1 VNAVRPRVVLV
12 DGVPMSGLIAA
23 ATEPRPDVAAGAAP
37 RPDVAAGAAPRS
49 DVAAGAAPRSDVAA
63 GAAPRAVVL
72 ALHGGAS
79 TAAYFDCPGHPRLSL
94 LRAGALLGYTVIA
107 LDRPGYGASAPYPD
121 AMQRPEQRVALAYG
135 AVEKILGSSPRGAGL
150 FLLAHSAGCEL
161 AVRMASD
168 ETAERAEQLIGV
180 ELAGTGLQYDDA
192 AQEILKTATPTQ
204 RPTGLREL
212 LWQPEHLYPA
222 EVLNGITNSS
232 TGAPYEAAMVSD
244 WARQDFPALAG
255 HVRVPVQFSVADHE
269 RVWKSDG
276 DALAKIAAL
285 FTASPRFVI
294 NEQVGAGHNLSL
306 SVSAAAYHLKVLSFV
321 EDCVVAKDSAT
332 AELEAS

>member
-1 VNAVRPRVVLV
+1 MSTVRSRVVLV
-12 DGVPMSGLIAA
+12 DGVPMSGLIAE
-23 ATEPRPDVAAGAAP
+23 ATGAAQ
-37 RPDVAAGAAPRS
+37 RS

-63 GAAPRAVVL
+63 GAAPRAVIV
-72 ALHGGAS
+72 AFHGGAS

-94 LRAGALLGYTVIA
+94 LRAGAMLGYTVIA

-135 AVEKILGSSPRGAGL
+135 AVEKILGSSARGAGL

-161 AVRMASD
+161 AVRMAVD
-168 ETAERAEQLIGV
+168 ERAESWHLIGV
-180 ELAGTGLQYDDA
+180 ELAGTGLQYGDA
-192 AQEILKTATPTQ
+192 AQEILKTATPTL
-204 RPTGLREL
+204 RLTGLREL

-244 WARQDFPALAG
+244 WTRQDFPALAG

-269 RVWKSDG
+269 RVWKSDR
-276 DALAKIAAL
+276 DALAEIAAL

-306 SVSAAAYHLKVLSFV
+306 SVSAAAYHMKVLSFV
-321 EDCVVAKDSAT
+321 EDCVVARDSAT
-332 AELEAS
+332 AEVEAS

>member
-12 DGVPMSGLIAA
+12 DGVPMSGLLAEAA
-23 ATEPRPDVAAGAAP
+23 E
-37 RPDVAAGAAPRS
+37 S
-49 DVAAGAAPRSDVAA
+49 
-63 GAAPRAVVL
+63 RAVIL

-121 AMQRPEQRVALAYG
+121 AMQRPEQRVELAYG

-161 AVRMASD
+161 ALRMAGD
-168 ETAERAEQLIGV
+168 ETAERAEQLVGV

-192 AQEILKTATPTQ
+192 AQEILKSLEILKTGTTTQ

-222 EVLNGITNSS
+222 AVLNGITNSS

-255 HVRVPVQFSVADHE
+255 RVRVPVQFSVADHE
-269 RVWKSDG
+269 RVWKSDR

-306 SVSAAAYHLKVLSFV
+306 SVSAAAYHMKVLSFV
-321 EDCVVAKDSAT
+321 EDCVVAKDGAT